1 MIVMEDKPNYY
12 AVIPSNVRYDP
23 ELVPNEKLM
32 FGEIT
37 ALANKQGEC
46 WATNKYFSE
55 LYNVHINTVSIWIQH
70 LKIKGYIETK
80 IIYKE
85 DNKTIEKRLIK
96 IHGEPIKKNVKTYQ
110 QKDEKGINKNMGRG
124 INKNVEE
131 NNTSKNNTRLIN
143 NICSSSNNTMC
154 NVIEIYEKNIHSI
167 SPIEYEKLTSWE
179 KIFSDEII
187 IKSIEIS
194 VLNNA
199 RSLSYIQSILR
210 DWKNK
215 GYKTLSD
222 IENNEKKRKQKEE
235 SHVFTKE
242 ELEGNYE

>member
-1 MIVMEDKPNYY
+1 MEDKPNYY
-12 AVIPSNVRYDP
+12 AVIPSNVRYDN

-32 FGEIT
+32 YGEIT
-37 ALANKQGEC
+37 ALTNKQGEC

-55 LYNVHINTVSIWIQH
+55 LYKVHINTVSNWIQH
-70 LKIKGYIETK
+70 LKNKGYISTE

-85 DNKTIEKRLIK
+85 DKKTIEKRIIK
-96 IHGEPIKKNVKTYQ
+96 ISGEPIKKNVKTYQ
-110 QKDEKGINKNMGRG
+110 QKQREGINKNIERG

-131 NNTSKNNTRLIN
+131 NNTRYNNTRLIN
-143 NICSSSNNTMC
+143 NINSNSSNN
-154 NVIEIYEKNIHSI
+154 NIYIIELFEKNIHSI
-167 SPIEYEKLTSWE
+167 TPIEYEKLISWE
-179 KIFSDEII
+179 KIFNDDVIA
-187 IKSIEIS
+187 KAIEIS

-199 RSLSYIQSILR
+199 RSLSYIQTILR

-215 GYKTLSD
+215 GFRTLSD
-222 IENNEKKRKQKEE
+222 IENSEKNRNKTNKEE